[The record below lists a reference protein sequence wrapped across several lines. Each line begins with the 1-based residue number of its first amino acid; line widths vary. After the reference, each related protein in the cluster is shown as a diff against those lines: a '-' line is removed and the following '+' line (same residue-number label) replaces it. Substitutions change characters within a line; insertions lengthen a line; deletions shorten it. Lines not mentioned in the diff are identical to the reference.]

1 MPKARRMLSDWNAPY
16 IQALARLIET
26 QSKATL
32 TNWALDYAQ
41 SAVLPMWSARRPD
54 DSRPRDAL
62 AAARAWLAGE
72 IKLPRAKSAILACH
86 EAAREADADPAAQAA
101 ARTIGQC
108 AATIHSARHCIGLAL
123 YGALAVAYDDLGT
136 KAPWA
141 QLEQRAAEECG
152 RMLAALRAVAVEDEP
167 NPAKINWNC

>member
-32 TNWALDYAQ
+32 ANWALDYAQ
-41 SAVLPMWSARRPD
+41 SAVLPLWSARRPD

-62 AAARAWLAGE
+62 
-72 IKLPRAKSAILACH
+72 
-86 EAAREADADPAAQAA
+86 AA

>member
-1 MPKARRMLSDWNAPY
+1 MPSPQDAQRLERAVYSARAAYRNAE
-16 IQALARLIET
+16 QGDARELGARLRAER
-26 QSKATL
+26 
-32 TNWALDYAQ
+32 
-41 SAVLPMWSARRPD
+41 SAADRARRPD
-54 DSRPRDAL
+54 DSRPRMSPPRGHGSRKQ
-62 AAARAWLAGE
+62 AAAGE
-72 IKLPRAKSAILACH
+72 ERDTACH
-86 EAAREADADPAAQAA
+86 EARANDADPAAQAA